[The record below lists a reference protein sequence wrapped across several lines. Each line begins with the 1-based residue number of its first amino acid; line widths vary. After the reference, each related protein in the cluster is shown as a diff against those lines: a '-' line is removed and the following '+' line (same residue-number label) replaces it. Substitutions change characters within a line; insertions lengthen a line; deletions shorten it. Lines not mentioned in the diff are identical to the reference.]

1 MAHPLLNLPPLDALR
16 GFVAAARR
24 LSITAAAQDLCL
36 TQSAVSRQI
45 QALEDRLGTPLFVRG
60 NRSIAL
66 TDAGRQLFDL
76 ASPWLDQLAELAG
89 TLKGNTAR
97 PVTISASIGVAALW
111 ILPRLGAFQAAHP
124 DVDLRMAT
132 SNRLMDLRRDG
143 VDLAIRYAPPS
154 AVPADAVRLFD
165 EDVVPVASPAVAAAA
180 FAAPDALARQ
190 VLLDLDEPGR
200 PFLHWA
206 PWLQRHDLPYRPQAT
221 LRFNQ
226 YDQVIGAAIEGNG
239 VALGRLALVLPM
251 LKDGRL
257 VAQMDRRLRI
267 EHAYWLLQATPQP
280 RREVVL
286 VHAWLQRQV
295 AVTSRELAQ
304 LAGEGSPAGGNGGDG
319 AAQAA

>member
-36 TQSAVSRQI
+36 TQSAVSRQV
-45 QALEDRLGTPLFVRG
+45 QALEERLGTPLFVRG

-76 ASPWLDQLAELAG
+76 ASPWLDRLAELAG
-89 TLKGNTAR
+89 ALQQDSPR
-97 PVTISASIGVAALW
+97 PVTISASIGVATLW

-124 DVDLRMAT
+124 DLDLRMAT
-132 SNRLMDLRRDG
+132 SNRLMDLREDG
-143 VDLAIRYAPPS
+143 VDLAIRYAPAA
-154 AVPADAVRLFD
+154 AVPGDAVRLFD
-165 EDVVPVASPAVAAAA
+165 EDVVPVASPAIAAAA
-180 FAAPDALARQ
+180 FAVPDALARQ
-190 VLLDLDEPGR
+190 VLLDLDDAAR

-206 PWLQRHDLPYRPQAT
+206 PWLRRHGLPHHPQAT

-226 YDQVIGAAIEGNG
+226 YDQVIQAAIEGNG

-251 LKDGRL
+251 LRDGRL
-257 VAQMDRRLRI
+257 VAQMERRTRV

-280 RREVVL
+280 RHEVAL
-286 VHAWLQRQV
+286 VQAWLQRQV
-295 AVTSRELAQ
+295 AITSHELAQ
-304 LAGEGSPAGGNGGDG
+304 LAGHGGDRGNGGIG
-319 AAQAA
+319 TPRAA

>member
-45 QALEDRLGTPLFVRG
+45 QALEERLGTPLFVRG
-60 NRSIAL
+60 KRAIVL
-66 TDAGRQLFDL
+66 TDAGQQLFDL
-76 ASPWLDQLAELAG
+76 ASPWLDRLADLAD
-89 TLKGNTAR
+89 TLRHAAPR

-124 DVDLRMAT
+124 DVDLRMAN
-132 SNRLMDLRRDG
+132 SNRLLDLRQDG

-165 EDVVPVASPAVAAAA
+165 EDVVPVASPAVASAA
-180 FAAPDALARQ
+180 FVTPEALARQ
-190 VLLDLDEPGR
+190 VLLDLDDPGR

-206 PWLQRHDLPYRPQAT
+206 PWLQRQGLPYRPQAT

-226 YDQVIGAAIEGNG
+226 YDQVIQAAIEGNG

-257 VAQMDRRLRI
+257 VALMSRRTRADY
-267 EHAYWLLQATPQP
+267 AYWLLRATPQP
-280 RREVVL
+280 RHDVAL
-286 VHAWLQRQV
+286 VQEWLQGQV
-295 AVTSRELAQ
+295 AITSQELAQ
-304 LAGEGSPAGGNGGDG
+304 LVQDAGDG
-319 AAQAA
+319 SAQAA